1 MNKSM
6 MEILACPMDKA
17 HPLEIFEVS
26 AGGDS
31 VSEGALFCPRCTRF
45 YMITEGIPVML
56 PDELRDKKRETE
68 FLKKNKSSLPE
79 KITLGAA
86 PWHL

>member
-6 MEILACPMDKA
+6 MKILACPMDKT
-17 HPLEIFEVS
+17 HPLELFEVS
-26 AGGDS
+26 FDTDS
-31 VSEGALFCPRCTRF
+31 VSEGALYCVKCARF

-56 PDELRDKKRETE
+56 PDELRDKKHEME
-68 FLKKNKSSLPE
+68 FLKKNSSKLPE
-79 KITLGAA
+79 KITSSAA